1 MSDYSRDIFRQL
13 NELME
18 RCDKFDSEMKD
29 IKKSHK
35 KEVKILNKKIDTLTK
50 ENTKLKEENK
60 NLRADNARMKSILNN
75 NSSNTSLPPST
86 DQKGKKKAANE
97 YNGREKSNKN
107 KGGQKGRKGT
117 TLTKEDVIEKIESG
131 EYKHEVI
138 EIGEPSEKY
147 VSKYVLDFVVTVK
160 ATEYRF
166 YANESGVINIPAEF
180 TSNVT
185 YGPNVKAVAVDL
197 NGEGMVSNKRI
208 TEFINTLTDGKLS
221 VSEGAV
227 YGFGKEFQKKSKELR
242 EQIANEVL
250 NKEVVYTDATV
261 VTVNGEQKHVRNQ
274 SADNVVYYSYTG
286 SKTIESIRENSLLSK
301 YNGILVHDNET
312 ALYHFGLDH
321 AECNAHIKRYLR
333 KNTEEIGHKWSE
345 KLFEHLSGLNKRKK
359 LLMSKEEFFT
369 SREQKKAKKEY
380 DTILEAGRK
389 EYEKDKDNEEILS
402 SYELSLLNRLGKYKN
417 NHLLFIHNKNVDFTN
432 NRSERDLRKF
442 KNKQKMSGGFRNEEG
457 CKLFCNI
464 MTVIE
469 TFKYNKVKVLPAL
482 REIFKRNTPTLF

>member
-1 MSDYSRDIFRQL
+1 MSDYSRDIFKQL

-18 RCDKFDSEMKD
+18 RCDKFDNEMKD

-35 KEVKILNKKIDTLTK
+35 TEVKKLNEKIDTLTK

-60 NLRADNARMKSILNN
+60 NLRSDNARMKSILNN

-86 DQKGKKKAANE
+86 DQRGKKKSANE
-97 YNGREKSNKN
+97 YNGREKTNKK

-117 TLTKEDVIEKIESG
+117 TLTKEDVIKKIESG
-131 EYKHEVI
+131 EYKHEII
-138 EIGEPSEKY
+138 EIGKPSEKY
-147 VSKYVLDFVVTVK
+147 VSKYVLDFKVIVT

-166 YANESGVINIPAEF
+166 YENESGVVHIPEEY

-185 YGPNVKAVAVDL
+185 YGPNIKAVAVDL
-197 NGEGMVSNKRI
+197 NGEGIVSNKRI
-208 TEFINTLTDGKLS
+208 TEFINTLTDGKIN

-250 NKEVVYTDATV
+250 NKEVVYTDATAI
-261 VTVNGEQKHVRNQ
+261 TVNGEQKHVRNQ
-274 SADNVVYYSYTG
+274 SAENVVYYSYTG
-286 SKTIESIRENSLLSK
+286 SKSIESIKEKSLLK
-301 YNGILVHDNET
+301 NYNGILVHDNET
-312 ALYHFGLDH
+312 ALYHFGLEH

-333 KNTEEIGHKWSE
+333 KNTEETGHKWSE
-345 KLFEHLSGLNKRKK
+345 KLFEHLSKLNKRKK
-359 LLMSKEEFFT
+359 LLQVKEEFFT
-369 SREQKKAKKEY
+369 SREQKKAENEY
-380 DTILEAGRK
+380 DAILEAGRR
-389 EYEKDKDNEEILS
+389 EYEKDKDNDDVLS
-402 SYELSLLNRLGKYKN
+402 SSELSLLNRLEKYKN
-417 NHLLFIHNKNVDFTN
+417 NHLLFIHKKNVDFTN

-442 KNKQKMSGGFRNEEG
+442 KNKQKMSGGFRNEKG
-457 CKLFCNI
+457 CELFCNI

-469 TFKYNKVKVLPAL
+469 TFKYNKVKVLPSL